1 MRHNTNLLKIL
12 NPEVIPA
19 ERPTV
24 PAAETTS
31 TNTSINVSFGSAI
44 KIKSVL
50 VVITII
56 AKVKIL
62 KALIILSAGI
72 RRLKAVTGVFVAIPL
87 ILRIMVKKVVVL
99 IPPPVDPGDAPI
111 NIKTDKTS
119 NPACVK
125 LPIGTVQKPAVR
137 AETLWKK
144 ASIQLNPSVIFNK
157 IVPTINSVNVI
168 ITTIFVFILSFLKFR
183 FT

>member
-1 MRHNTNLLKIL
+1 MTLKSG
-12 NPEVIPA
+12 VIPV

-31 TNTSINVSFGSAI
+31 TNTSIKVKLGSTI
-44 KIKSVL
+44 RIKSVL
-50 VVITII
+50 VVMTII

-87 ILRIMVKKVVVL
+87 ILWIIVKNVVVL

-125 LPIGTVQKPAVR
+125 LPIGTVEKPAVR

-157 IVPTINSVNVI
+157 SVPTINYVTVM

-183 FT
+183 FV